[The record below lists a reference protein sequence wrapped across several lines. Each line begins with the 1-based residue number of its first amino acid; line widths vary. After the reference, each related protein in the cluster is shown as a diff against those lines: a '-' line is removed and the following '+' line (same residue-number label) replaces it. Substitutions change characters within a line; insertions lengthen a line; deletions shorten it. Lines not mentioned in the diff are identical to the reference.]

1 MSSLIVGGV
10 TINGSTNVISGAI
23 RAEGI
28 IPVGA
33 IIYFANSTIPTGY
46 LKANG
51 ANVSRTTYAALF
63 AAIGTLWGAGDGS
76 TTFTLPDMRGEFIR
90 CLDDGRGVDT
100 GRGMGSFQNQSWK
113 SFYVN
118 ERGFGWNAGYSHG
131 ATYSGQGIFGI
142 NGWSG
147 AQFTGQW
154 ANPSSAQGYLWDSN
168 EIRPRNTALLACIK
182 F

>member
-10 TINGSTNVISGAI
+10 TINGSTNVITGAL

-28 IPVGA
+28 IPTGA
-33 IIYFANSTIPTGY
+33 IIHFANSSVPTGY

-63 AAIGTLWGAGDGS
+63 GAIGTIYGAGNGS

-90 CLDDGRGVDT
+90 CLDDGRGVDS
-100 GRGMGSFQNQSWK
+100 GRGLGSFQNQSWK
-113 SFYVN
+113 SHWVT
-118 ERGFGWNAGYSHG
+118 ERGYGWNGGYSHG
-131 ATYSGQGIFGI
+131 DSYSGQGIFGI
-142 NGWSG
+142 NGWQG
-147 AQFTGQW
+147 AHFTGQW
-154 ANPSSAQGYLWDSN
+154 ANPSAAIGWLWDSN
-168 EIRPRNTALLACIK
+168 EIRPRNRALLACIK